1 MDRAV
6 GAPDDSESV
15 SWAGL
20 NGVSIHKLFNKFSG
34 LRAFLPTLQKYQ
46 GLLGLIL
53 LLLVALFDSPHSD
66 ASGTL
71 FHSVFF
77 SAGNLRNVLG
87 QLAVP
92 GCLAIGATFVILVG
106 GIDLSAG
113 SALGL
118 LNCICATW
126 LVHGTG
132 TPLTICYILAVG
144 TFIGAVLG
152 AIVGYTRLQP
162 FVVTLAGMVSLRGIA
177 FVYTNNANISGMKGQ
192 LALFESPWLGIPVS
206 GWMLLLTTAAGTI
219 ILTKTVFGRRIY
231 AIGGNP
237 VAATYAG
244 VPVNRVRVGAFA
256 VNGFC
261 IGLAAILFTARN
273 SNGQPGA
280 GMGYELDAIT
290 AAVVGGTAL
299 IGGYGN
305 VIGTFVGALFI
316 VCLNVLLILDG
327 VSYYIGQGWKGVII
341 LLAVYLQNLGRRV

>member
-1 MDRAV
+1 MRPEASISSFLQ
-6 GAPDDSESV
+6 DSS
-15 SWAGL
+15 G
-20 NGVSIHKLFNKFSG
+20 FN
-34 LRAFLPTLQKYQ
+34 RVLPALQKYQ

-53 LLLVALFDSPHSD
+53 LLAVALVDTPHTS
-66 ASGTL
+66 AHGAL

-77 SAGNLRNVLG
+77 SLGNLRNVLS

-118 LNCICATW
+118 LNCVCATW
-126 LVHGTG
+126 LVHGASSWAAIGYVLVIG
-132 TPLTICYILAVG
+132 TL
-144 TFIGAVLG
+144 IGAALG
-152 AIVGYTRLQP
+152 MIIGLTGLQP
-162 FVVTLAGMVSLRGIA
+162 FVVTLAGMVSLRGVA

-192 LALFESPWLGIPVS
+192 IAFFEAPWLGLPVS
-206 GWMLLLTTAAGTI
+206 GWILLLTTAVAA
-219 ILTKTVFGRRIY
+219 ILLAKTVFGRRVY
-231 AIGGNP
+231 AIGGNAE
-237 VAATYAG
+237 AARYAG
-244 VPVNRVRVGAFA
+244 VPVNAVRTGAFA

-261 IGLAAILFTARN
+261 IALAAILFTART
-273 SNGQPGA
+273 SNGQPSA
-280 GMGYELDAIT
+280 GLGYELDAIT

-305 VIGTFVGALFI
+305 VMGTFVGALFI

-327 VSYYIGQGWKGVII
+327 VSYYVGQGWKGVII

>member
-1 MDRAV
+1 MAQGFRRV
-6 GAPDDSESV
+6 
-15 SWAGL
+15 
-20 NGVSIHKLFNKFSG
+20 F
-34 LRAFLPTLQKYQ
+34 PTLQKYQ
-46 GLLGLIL
+46 GLVGLVL
-53 LLLVALFDSPHSD
+53 LLLVAVFDTPHTDSP
-66 ASGTL
+66 GTL

-77 SAGNLRNVLG
+77 SVGNLQNVLS

-118 LNCICATW
+118 LNCICAKW
-126 LVHGTG
+126 LVNGAS
-132 TPLTICYILAVG
+132 TPVTICYVLAIG
-144 TFIGAVLG
+144 TLIGAVLG
-152 AIVGYTRLQP
+152 AIIGFTKLQP

-177 FVYTNNANISGMKGQ
+177 FVYTNNANVSGMKGQ
-192 LALFESPWLGIPVS
+192 IGFFESPWLGLPID
-206 GWMLLLTTAAGTI
+206 GWILLLATLVGTVV
-219 ILTKTVFGRRIY
+219 LSKTVFGRRVY
-231 AIGGNP
+231 AIGGNSE
-237 VAATYAG
+237 AARYSG

-256 VNGFC
+256 INGFC
-261 IGLAAILFTARN
+261 IALAAILFTART
-273 SNGQPGA
+273 SNGQPSA

-299 IGGYGN
+299 VGGYGN

-327 VSYYIGQGWKGVII
+327 VSYYVGQGWKGVII